1 MLLPVDLES
10 KVFKSGINGYDKK
23 DVDTF
28 MLEIQ
33 EDYNTLYKDNHE
45 LTAKVEHLTE
55 ALNQY
60 KGIEK
65 SLQRALVL
73 AQKASDDVKEQANQ
87 QAKLIEEEAR
97 YKAKMIIA
105 DANTQLDQ
113 MQSQTLTLLRQF
125 ELYKAQYKQLVSTQ
139 LDILSGDSFNIDMA
153 RFSNLS
159 LPPSQDYEK
168 TSEDSSNRDE
178 INHNNINNNTDNYSA
193 SIPGES
199 KVSQDQEL
207 EDIDSEIQIQNLEN
221 TDNEDEK
228 IQIQNSENTKDTI
241 QIHGLDNSEENV
253 QIQDLDRQLADEDT
267 ESMISSDTT
276 IEIKGIHEKNN
287 HQEEPTSST
296 ETSEQTT
303 PSSREH
309 MPIPPED
316 GLLAPITRE
325 RGYYD
330 VLSEMHGDKHEE

>member
-28 MLEIQ
+28 MLEVHA
-33 EDYNTLYKDNHE
+33 DYDTLYKDNNE
-45 LTAKVEHLTE
+45 LMSKVEHLTE

-159 LPPSQDYEK
+159 LPPSQDFEK
-168 TSEDSSNRDE
+168 AAQASSQ
-178 INHNNINNNTDNYSA
+178 NHETDVQNENLQETYTE
-193 SIPGES
+193 PHES
-199 KVSQDQEL
+199 KESITKNEVEHKASHGEGAFENMDASSHAD
-207 EDIDSEIQIQNLEN
+207 EDI
-221 TDNEDEK
+221 
-228 IQIQNSENTKDTI
+228 
-241 QIHGLDNSEENV
+241 
-253 QIQDLDRQLADEDT
+253 QIQDLDKQLNQSEPT
-267 ESMISSDTT
+267 EHISSDTT
-276 IEIKGIHEKNN
+276 IQIKMNPENIDIGDSLNPHYDDTPKEN
-287 HQEEPTSST
+287 TDSSKEYMAAT
-296 ETSEQTT
+296 G
-303 PSSREH
+303 
-309 MPIPPED
+309 ED
-316 GLLAPITRE
+316 GLLAPITRHTTKTKNNTKSHSTDSQK
-325 RGYYD
+325 GYYD
-330 VLSEMHGDKHEE
+330 MLSEIYGDKDNNKEDQED